1 MQKGSGVQWDHRP
14 GQEPGELFSLP
25 LYFRLME
32 DNVKKLSEKY
42 MFILENVVT
51 RIVPH
56 TKTWLYVYVSL
67 VVVHSSLCLCL
78 QGVFPVSY
86 VHLKKA
92 TVSNR
97 GWVLLKLPTKN
108 TTKCPEW
115 FFFWAVSEGHHWYRH
130 RDVMNL
136 VKKKQKRKSDIR
148 EKTSPNDKLKYF
160 PSARLL
166 FFFFTPTSL
175 TSSILFFSSDSQCSK
190 SHIWKYI
197 NNIHIFDNWS
207 FNFKAVQAIKV

>member
-108 TTKCPEW
+108 TTKCPD
-115 FFFWAVSEGHHWYRH
+115 FFFWPVSEGHHWYRH

>member
-108 TTKCPEW
+108 TTKCPD
-115 FFFWAVSEGHHWYRH
+115 FFFWPVSEGHHWYRH

-197 NNIHIFDNWS
+197 NNIHIFENWS